1 MFAKE
6 RLRIVVGGFLGL
18 TPGGGVAW
26 DYVQWPLGFAQLGHD
41 VLYVEDTR
49 LWPIYQEG
57 AAVDCAPNVSRV
69 RNVMAAFGLESRWAY
84 RDEVSGECFGLS
96 LGQLQEFC
104 RSADLFV
111 NISCSTFLRDEYR
124 TIPLRA
130 LVDTDPMFTQIQ
142 YCNEVSFTS
151 EKSGMRE
158 MFAGHTHYFTFG
170 ENIGQPDCRV
180 PDCGVKWHSTR
191 QPICLSH
198 WDATPIP
205 KESASAFTTLMNW
218 TAARDLVFEGDTWG
232 QKNVSLMRFLD
243 LPQAIGG
250 INLAVAVS
258 QTSGT
263 PFPSGLF
270 RDHGWT
276 VLSPDQCAPDWRSY
290 RSFLSESFGEFSVA
304 KQTYDKARTG
314 WFSCRSACYLAS
326 GRPVVTQETGWSAY
340 IPAGRGLLTFHDM
353 EGARAAL
360 RAIVDSPEVHAK
372 AARELAEEYF
382 AIEKVLPAMLSD
394 LGSTS

>member
-1 MFAKE
+1 MFARE

-41 VLYVEDTR
+41 VIYVEDTR

-57 AAVDCAPNVSRV
+57 AAVDCDPNVSRV
-69 RNVMAAFGLESRWAY
+69 RSVMAAFGLESRWAY

-96 LGQLQEFC
+96 LEQLQEFC

-111 NISCSTFLRDEYR
+111 NISCSTFLRDEYL
-124 TIPLRA
+124 TIPVRA

-151 EKSGMRE
+151 EKSGIRE

-205 KESASAFTTLMNW
+205 KQSASAFTTLMNW

-243 LPQAIGG
+243 LPQVIDG

-263 PFPSGLF
+263 PFPADLF

-276 VLSPDQCAPDWRSY
+276 VLSPEQCAPDWRSY
-290 RSFLSESFGEFSVA
+290 RSFLSKSFGEFSVA
-304 KQTYDKARTG
+304 IKRGQDGSLVVLHATWLRAVQSWHRRPAGQLTFPLDAVFSRSTTWKARVPP
-314 WFSCRSACYLAS
+314 SARLPTVRKS
-326 GRPVVTQETGWSAY
+326 MRKLQGN
-340 IPAGRGLLTFHDM
+340 
-353 EGARAAL
+353 
-360 RAIVDSPEVHAK
+360 SPK
-372 AARELAEEYF
+372 
-382 AIEKVLPAMLSD
+382 
-394 LGSTS
+394 STSRLRRYCPRYSVI